1 VTAARAS
8 VVFHTYHARDETR
21 WLGEHSRAGVLSKLR
36 HMRFR
41 IRTDESLVDS
51 ESTPQVTERP
61 FAQWFTVLMLL
72 RLLRRVAALRR
83 RAAADN

>member
-1 VTAARAS
+1 MLREHLWH
-8 VVFHTYHARDETR
+8 FMPYHARDETR

-51 ESTPQVTERP
+51 ESTPQVTERT
-61 FAQWFTVLMLL
+61 FAQWFTILML
-72 RLLRRVAALRR
+72 RLLLRVAALRR
-83 RAAADN
+83 RPTMS